1 MIDRA
6 NEFVRMT
13 LSAILKCIGMKIK
26 IKKKVIQRLYM
37 IHLTSIQLHI
47 LYYFLVRGQVTS
59 EVIDAKIQRKSSGFF
74 YICFKRSIRSEIG
87 GCV

>member
-37 IHLTSIQLHI
+37 IRLTSI
-47 LYYFLVRGQVTS
+47 
-59 EVIDAKIQRKSSGFF
+59 
-74 YICFKRSIRSEIG
+74 
-87 GCV
+87 